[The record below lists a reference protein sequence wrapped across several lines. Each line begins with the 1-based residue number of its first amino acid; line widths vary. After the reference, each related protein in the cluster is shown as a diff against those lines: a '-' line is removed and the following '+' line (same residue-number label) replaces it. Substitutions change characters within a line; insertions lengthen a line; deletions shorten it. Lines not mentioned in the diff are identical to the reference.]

1 MKKALYPIL
10 ILLAAALAC
19 NFATLPT
26 PSGDSQL
33 LFKDDFSSSGS
44 GWDSIRDTDGITDY
58 ENGGYRILVDTIGT
72 QGNGMSYW
80 ANPQLGAQLP
90 ADLKVE
96 VEAAKTAGP
105 DDNEF
110 GVVCRYNKTG
120 ESYSFYEFMAT
131 SDGYV
136 GIVLVKDGSQTVISG
151 DKLESF
157 EAIKTGAATNRLRAD
172 CIGENLTFYVNGQK
186 AASASD
192 ATLKTGDVGLI
203 AGTFKEPGTDI
214 LFDNFLVTKP

>member
-1 MKKALYPIL
+1 MKKAFYSIL
-10 ILLAAALAC
+10 VLLVASLAC
-19 NFATLPT
+19 NLGATPT
-26 PSGDSQL
+26 TSGDSQL
-33 LFKDDFSSSGS
+33 LFKDDFSSSNS
-44 GWDSIRDTDGITDY
+44 GWDSIRDSNGITDY
-58 ENGGYRILVDTIGT
+58 DNGGYRILVDTIGT

-80 ANPQLGAQLP
+80 ANPQLGTQLP

-96 VEAAKTAGP
+96 VDAAKTAGP

-136 GIVLVKDGSQTVISG
+136 GIILVKDGSQTVISG
-151 DKLESF
+151 EKLDSF
-157 EAIKTGAATNRLRAD
+157 EGVKTGTATNRLRAD
-172 CIGENLTFYVNGQK
+172 CIGENLTLYVNGQK
-186 AASASD
+186 AASATD